1 MASWDTVRN
10 AGRLVAL
17 HGEAMTLKREGE
29 ASTITLRGKRVPGT
43 VADIGGSA
51 AQQEF
56 RIKIGTTE
64 LAASP
69 WASKVPVRHDSIVVD
84 GRERSILDVRPLGDA
99 GIVALYELLVAG

>member
-1 MASWDTVRN
+1 MNLVTEVN
-10 AGRLVAL
+10 AILQE

-29 ASTITLRGKRVPGT
+29 GSTVTLRGKRLPGT

-56 RIKIGTTE
+56 RVKIGTTE
-64 LAASP
+64 LVVSS
-69 WASKVPVRHDSIVVD
+69 WASKTPVRSDSIVID

-99 GIVALYELLVAG
+99 GTVVLYELSVAG

>member
-1 MASWDTVRN
+1 MAASDTVRN
-10 AGRLVAL
+10 AGRLVTH

-56 RIKIGTTE
+56 RVKIGTTE

-69 WASKVPVRHDSIVVD
+69 WASKAPVRHDSIVID
-84 GRERSILDVRPLGDA
+84 GRERAILDVRPLGDA
-99 GIVALYELLVAG
+99 GAVALYELAVAG

>member
-1 MASWDTVRN
+1 MAASDTVRN

-17 HGEAMTLKREGE
+17 HGETMTLKREGE
-29 ASTITLRGKRVPGT
+29 ASTVTLRGKRLPGT

-56 RIKIGTTE
+56 RIRVGTTE

-69 WASKVPVRHDSIVVD
+69 WASKAPVRHDSIVID

-99 GIVALYELLVAG
+99 GTVALYELLVAG